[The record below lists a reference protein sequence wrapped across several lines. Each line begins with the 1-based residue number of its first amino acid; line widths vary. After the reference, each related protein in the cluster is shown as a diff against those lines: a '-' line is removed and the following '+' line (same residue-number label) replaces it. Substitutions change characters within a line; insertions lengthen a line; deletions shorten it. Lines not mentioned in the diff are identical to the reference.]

1 MIQNAG
7 LTVLAPAADFLAG
20 GREGAKSYARDLHAQ
35 MEVSLRAHVGQTRP
49 RGETAFSMEGPMD
62 DPSSQSVAL
71 QGTPGKVYAFTL
83 QVPIETDDLPADCP
97 AYRALVAPHAL

>member
-35 MEVSLRAHVGQTRP
+35 MEQALRTHVGQTRP
-49 RGETAFSMEGPMD
+49 RGETVFSMDGPRP
-62 DPSSQSVAL
+62 DPTVQSVAL
-71 QGTPGKVYAFTL
+71 QGAPAMVYVFNL
-83 QVPIETDDLPADCP
+83 QVPVETDELPADCP